1 MTHVPERTCV
11 GCRGRGPKPD
21 LLRIAGTATGPVL
34 DPDQTAPGRGAYVH
48 RDAGCVLAATKGDV
62 LARALRTG
70 PGVSELG
77 RLIDEIETGA
87 T

>member
-1 MTHVPERTCV
+1 
-11 GCRGRGPKPD
+11 
-21 LLRIAGTATGPVL
+21 VL